1 MTLRNTINL
10 LIAIILSALFSCQT
24 ETRKLQEGY
33 WRGVF
38 IVNDYDIPFI
48 FEAKD
53 NKDGHT
59 SIYLING
66 EDRFEVD
73 KIEYKGDSVIISI
86 DLFNRAIKAK
96 YTENSLNGK
105 LIRVNSENPDQ
116 GIPLSAEYGI
126 SEKFPE
132 NGEVPSVSLDGT
144 WDMEIGSSNN
154 INIAVGIFG
163 QNGSLLEGS
172 ILTTTGDYRFLEGIV
187 HGNEFSLS
195 SFGGSSPYLVQ
206 GKFNSDNSFEGVL
219 VTTSRVVNIKGIR
232 NQEAKLPDAYNITS
246 LKEGYSSIEF
256 SFPDLNGKNISLSDP
271 AYKDKIVIVSIMG
284 SWCPNCLDENAFLSE
299 WYTKNRDRGVEIIAL
314 GFELKN
320 DFKSAK
326 KSLTSLKNRLGI
338 EYEILFAGTTS
349 KESVAKALP
358 ALNGIASFPTTI
370 FIGRNGNVRKIH
382 SGFSGPATG
391 KFYEEFITK
400 FNAIVDQ
407 LLAEK

>member
-391 KFYEEFITK
+391 KFYEEFKTE
-400 FNAIVDQ
+400 FNAIVNQ
-407 LLAEK
+407 LIAEN

>member
-358 ALNGIASFPTTI
+358 ALL
-370 FIGRNGNVRKIH
+370 KLCQH
-382 SGFSGPATG
+382 
-391 KFYEEFITK
+391 
-400 FNAIVDQ
+400 
-407 LLAEK
+407 